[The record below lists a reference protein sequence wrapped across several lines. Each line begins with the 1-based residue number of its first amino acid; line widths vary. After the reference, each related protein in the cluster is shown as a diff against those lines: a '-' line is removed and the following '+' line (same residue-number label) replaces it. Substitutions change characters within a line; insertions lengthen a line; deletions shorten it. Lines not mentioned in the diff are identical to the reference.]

1 MVVVMTGIYIATED
15 ALSEAV
21 ADRLVA
27 EANQGLCV
35 AVRLGRRG
43 NSYLRKK
50 LPELVR
56 TAKAIPVLL
65 LTGLDRVDCPPTLL
79 ANWRD
84 EQIMPSGMLFRVAV
98 REIEAWLLAD
108 REGFAEFCWAP
119 LDKLPERPELLADP
133 KKTLLA
139 LIRRYGKREIKAG
152 ILPERGST
160 AKIGFMYNQIL
171 AGFVSDSWSV
181 VRAARNAD
189 SLGRTCRRLD
199 ELGKRCNEQESLQ
212 KEIP

>member
-1 MVVVMTGIYIATED
+1 MTGIYIATED

-65 LTGLDRVDCPPTLL
+65 LTDLDRIDCPPTLL
-79 ANWRD
+79 ANWRG
-84 EQIMPSGMLFRVAV
+84 EQIMPPGMLFRVAV

-108 REGFAEFCWAP
+108 RQGFAEFCGAP
-119 LDKLPERPELLADP
+119 LDKVPERPELLDDP
-133 KKTLLA
+133 KKTLLD
-139 LIRRYGKREIKAG
+139 LVRRYGKRMIKAG

-160 AKIGFMYNQIL
+160 AKVGLMYNQIL

-181 VRAARNAD
+181 VRAARNAE

-199 ELGKRCNEQESLQ
+199 ELSKHCKALKRMN
-212 KEIP
+212 KDKP